1 MKRILKHLAASYLR
15 ALAAAAGTLQ
25 IVTHGAGV
33 SISGGWQA
41 LAALLGAGVAPLALA
56 LTQTA
61 DILDREPPA
70 V

>member
-33 SISGGWQA
+33 SISGSWQA
-41 LAALLGAGVAPLALA
+41 LAAFAGAAVAPLALA